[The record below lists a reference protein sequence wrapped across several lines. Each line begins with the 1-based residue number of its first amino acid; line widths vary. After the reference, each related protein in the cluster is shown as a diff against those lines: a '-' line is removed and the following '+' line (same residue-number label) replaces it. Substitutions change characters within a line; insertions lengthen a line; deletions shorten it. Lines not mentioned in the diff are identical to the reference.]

1 MKPQNY
7 SGILLIDGKYVPV
20 KETEGEKYP
29 GLVPRSAKRRGKT
42 KKGLV
47 VISFIDYFTHD
58 IPFFMCSLSENSFDL
73 ENAFRKLKEMGY
85 PLKAVVCDESMGKI
99 AEVAKKVF
107 PEVIV
112 QICLTHYERSQE
124 RAFKVNHIKRRIQSL
139 ERKLQKM
146 ENGYLISTH
155 YQAQKKALRI
165 INEVAFL
172 ETQYGDLLKVQ
183 RLFCELFWQAENL
196 QEIAEKEDELNTF
209 IGSLDLKKHPH
220 RKRIKDRYNDY
231 YTKRDWLVAS
241 REHPDLNIPK
251 TTNLIEGFNSVIL
264 ELRLSSIRG
273 FEKQKYAENYINA
286 IILKYRFHKFTDCK
300 KQFKTLNK
308 KSPLQIA
315 HPLHTLDFDFESG
328 RDWISFC
335 RNFGRCIARP

>member
-1 MKPQNY
+1 M
-7 SGILLIDGKYVPV
+7 PV
-20 KETEGEKYP
+20 KEVEGERMP

-58 IPFFMCSLSENSFDL
+58 IPFFICTLSENSFDL
-73 ENAFRKLKEMGY
+73 ENAFKKLKEMGY

-107 PEVIV
+107 PKAIV

-139 ERKLQKM
+139 ERKLRKM
-146 ENGYLISTH
+146 EDSFLIPTH
-155 YQAQKKALRI
+155 YQAQKKALGI
-165 INEVAFL
+165 VNEIAFL
-172 ETQYGDLLKVQ
+172 ETEYGDLLKVQ

-196 QEIAEKEDELNTF
+196 EQIAEKEDELNTF
-209 IGSLDLKKHPH
+209 IGSLDLKNHPH
-220 RKRIKDRYNDY
+220 GKRIADRYRDY
-231 YTKRDWLVAS
+231 YAKRDWIVAS
-241 REHPDLNIPK
+241 RQYPDLNIPK
-251 TTNLIEGFNSVIL
+251 TTNLIEGFNSVFL

-286 IILKYRFHKFTDCK
+286 IILKYRFHQFTDCK
-300 KQFKTLNK
+300 GQFKSLNK

-315 HPLHTLDFDFESG
+315 NPLHTLDFDFEHD
-328 RDWISFC
+328 RNWIQFS
-335 RNFGRCIARP
+335 RNFGRCVIRP